1 MNGCFI
7 VGADI
12 GQARDPTALA
22 VIEAVAEEIQV
33 RHLERLPLAT
43 PYPDV
48 VGHIVEMVQKLPGAE
63 LVVDATGVGRPVVDQ
78 LRKAGL
84 SPIAV
89 TITAGKA
96 VTFED
101 GFWHVPKL
109 VLVRAL
115 VVPFESDRLRIANQ
129 LTYATALRDELQAFT
144 RKVTGAGRDAYG
156 ATAGAHDDLVI
167 AVALAAWWMDM
178 RGGAPRSTTP
188 QDLERCYTTA
198 SICKKRSFE
207 SVRIDLGESGQ

>member
-1 MNGCFI
+1 MNNCLI

-48 VGHIVEMVQKLPGAE
+48 VGHIVEMVQKLSGAE
-63 LVVDATGVGRPVVDQ
+63 LVVDATGVGRPLVDQ
-78 LRKAGL
+78 LRTAGI

-101 GFWHVPKL
+101 SFWHVPKL

-115 VVPFESDRLRIANQ
+115 VVPFEGDRLRIATR
-129 LTYATALRDELQAFT
+129 LSHATALRDELQAFT
-144 RKVTGAGRDAYG
+144 RKVTGAGRGVYG

-167 AVALAAWWMDM
+167 AVALAAWWMDT
-178 RGGAPRSTTP
+178 RGAAISTRWRS
-188 QDLERCYTTA
+188 R
-198 SICKKRSFE
+198 
-207 SVRIDLGESGQ
+207 

>member
-1 MNGCFI
+1 MTSCFI

-22 VIEAVAEEIQV
+22 VIEAVAEEMQV

-48 VGHIVEMVQKLPGAE
+48 VRRIAEMVQKLSGAE
-63 LVVDATGVGRPVVDQ
+63 LVVDATGVGRPVVDH

-101 GFWHVPKL
+101 GFWRVPKHE
-109 VLVRAL
+109 LVRAL
-115 VVPFESDRLRIANQ
+115 VVSFEGDRLRIAAR
-129 LTYATALRDELQAFT
+129 LRYATALRDELQAFQ
-144 RKVTGAGRDAYG
+144 RKVTGAGRGVYG

-167 AVALAAWWMDM
+167 AVALAAWWME
-178 RGGAPRSTTP
+178 AP
-188 QDLERCYTTA
+188 
-198 SICKKRSFE
+198 
-207 SVRIDLGESGQ
+207 SGCALRR